1 VFTFEHFLTDDAGH
15 WGFACLG
22 ESTPAGYDIKHDLR
36 YLRYVVTRLGAFSNV
51 WWSMANEFD
60 YIPCKHTSHWV
71 TLFNE
76 LRNFDSHGHLASIH
90 NGPDRVAPF
99 ERSNHPAI
107 SHHSVQLN
115 PSWGRSRRVEYTRS
129 LLQGAFGGSQ
139 KPVVWDECQYEGDLP
154 RDWAKLSSAAMST
167 RFWDGF
173 MLGVYV
179 GHSEAL
185 LGGAQWQD
193 GEPVLWWSKGGVLR
207 GGSPPII
214 GQFKQWVEDGQHP
227 TVNLLEPIGKEETAR
242 IAFWHEDEGR
252 WPYGWPGHLVLA
264 LRGRYALF
272 DIPSGHALPTQG
284 NWSLTLPG
292 APSDACL
299 MASAVDRATGL
310 STSINPIKVF
320 AAQPSRGR
328 RILDHCSCDG
338 IGVHTTV
345 RMVALPSATAN

>member
-1 VFTFEHFLTDDAGH
+1 MHFPLLFLFVFTFDNFLTDDAGH

-36 YLRYVVTRLGAFSNV
+36 YLRYVVTRLGEFSHV

-60 YIPCKHTSHWV
+60 YIPCKHTSQWV

-76 LRNFDSHGHLASIH
+76 LRNFDSHGHLASIL

-107 SHHSVQLN
+107 SHHSVQLS

-214 GQFKQWVEDGQHP
+214 GHFKQVLVQQCSDGYLRSFHIILLAIKSVEIFVTLLF
-227 TVNLLEPIGKEETAR
+227 TVG
-242 IAFWHEDEGR
+242 G
-252 WPYGWPGHLVLA
+252 GWAAPDRQFAGAHWERGDRQNCILA
-264 LRGRYALF
+264 
-272 DIPSGHALPTQG
+272 
-284 NWSLTLPG
+284 
-292 APSDACL
+292 
-299 MASAVDRATGL
+299 
-310 STSINPIKVF
+310 
-320 AAQPSRGR
+320 
-328 RILDHCSCDG
+328 
-338 IGVHTTV
+338 
-345 RMVALPSATAN
+345 